1 MKKKIIALL
10 LIMIMCLSVLTGCNL
25 WERNQKLYYEAA
37 VVNITYKDGT
47 KDTVTKR
54 ELLTAFNSYGYN
66 YVQNYGM
73 STEEA
78 IKTTIDSIIDNY
90 VTRKDVVDHYRSV
103 GEDLFNDRET
113 TYLWVKTYDAV
124 YSNLQNYL
132 DGYKSAENEESED
145 SASKSIFKDYDATV
159 YLKENDEGHLEI
171 RKYTPATTI
180 RETYEAQYDNG
191 DAYDFE
197 AKRDGEYYFQNLMY
211 ERLYSLTTTGD
222 ETSRRDWKNAFSK
235 YISIIKDNY
244 SYMTKTDKEWI
255 IFDCNRI
262 YEILKNNYI
271 FEKYELLYN
280 KEKENG
286 ATLTYTQVSDVLSA
300 YAKRVRVDY
309 TTYKLQNDETTF
321 ATNMLDDIANVDYI
335 LNNGS
340 HYFFVAPIKIEL
352 ASGDSDA
359 LTALEGQKDYL
370 SEGEYN
376 RRKAAIF
383 DTTRDLVKVR
393 NAQTGEVE
401 NHISV
406 DTLVNTLG
414 SHMSVENFRKYFYLY
429 NDEETYKN
437 ADYNA
442 VFGIDKNGEV
452 LSKDPYSS
460 DAVKEAIK
468 SLYNNGNAEVGDIS
482 SLVQVD
488 GGWYIFYFAG
498 NIENVFDGVDEN
510 FTLSENQIS
519 KLQEKKLNIF
529 SSKTLFD
536 VIYGEN
542 AGNVGF
548 TTFQNI
554 NIQRLRSEK
563 TSKIEIITNNVKD
576 LY

>member
-1 MKKKIIALL
+1 M
-10 LIMIMCLSVLTGCNL
+10 
-25 WERNQKLYYEAA
+25 
-37 VVNITYKDGT
+37 
-47 KDTVTKR
+47 
-54 ELLTAFNSYGYN
+54 
-66 YVQNYGM
+66 
-73 STEEA
+73 
-78 IKTTIDSIIDNY
+78 
-90 VTRKDVVDHYRSV
+90 
-103 GEDLFNDRET
+103 
-113 TYLWVKTYDAV
+113 
-124 YSNLQNYL
+124 
-132 DGYKSAENEESED
+132 
-145 SASKSIFKDYDATV
+145 
-159 YLKENDEGHLEI
+159 
-171 RKYTPATTI
+171 
-180 RETYEAQYDNG
+180 
-191 DAYDFE
+191 
-197 AKRDGEYYFQNLMY
+197 
-211 ERLYSLTTTGD
+211 
-222 ETSRRDWKNAFSK
+222 
-235 YISIIKDNY
+235 
-244 SYMTKTDKEWI
+244 
-255 IFDCNRI
+255 
-262 YEILKNNYI
+262 
-271 FEKYELLYN
+271 
-280 KEKENG
+280 
-286 ATLTYTQVSDVLSA
+286 TYTQVSDVIEA

-321 ATNMLDDIANVDYI
+321 ATNMLDNIGDVDYI

-468 SLYNNGNAEVGDIS
+468 ALYNNGNAEVGDIS

-536 VIYGEN
+536 VIYNEN